1 MMVTGSF
8 YRIRRG
14 SMTHRVESVRVDV
27 AMDLTALLHN
37 KDFTYLLFVAFAV
50 ALSQILH
57 LSAKLS

>member
-1 MMVTGSF
+1 
-8 YRIRRG
+8 
-14 SMTHRVESVRVDV
+14 MTHRVESVRVDV

-57 LSAKLS
+57 LSAKFS